1 MPMQRP
7 DLDPI
12 TGLPQR
18 GGIDLNLPFTRTQED
33 RQIERLEQKRRQE
46 EAIKE
51 RLGNIFGGGKPRMAG
66 GGPTTKDPG
75 DINMREY
82 TKALGDEYNSLHE
95 QIVDFST
102 PTDPAVASRY
112 NELNQHIQNTVSR
125 FPWNKGMPLDQ
136 QTVNRMAGQAI
147 GVDAAAAAEG
157 NKVGEAV
164 GATVGG
170 FAGGAALGVLDGPA
184 PVLDIVGGTI
194 GSQIGGAIGAHI
206 PQLPAAQE
214 NQDEMLTGQ
223 HQQLISARDPRSQG
237 RLPFGLAGT
246 ALDPENYKVY

>member
-1 MPMQRP
+1 MSMQETQDEKIQRM
-7 DLDPI
+7 I
-12 TGLPQR
+12 EAHERKKEMENWGREQTGNVLR
-18 GGIDLNLPFTRTQED
+18 
-33 RQIERLEQKRRQE
+33 
-46 EAIKE
+46 
-51 RLGNIFGGGKPRMAG
+51 NIFGAGKPRMAG

-112 NELNQHIQNTVSR
+112 NELNQHIQNTVSG

-170 FAGGAALGVLDGPA
+170 LAGGAALGLLDGPA

-237 RLPFGLAGT
+237 RLPLGQHV
-246 ALDPENYKVY
+246 VY

>member
-1 MPMQRP
+1 MSLQETQDEKIQRM
-7 DLDPI
+7 I
-12 TGLPQR
+12 EAHERKKEMENWGR
-18 GGIDLNLPFTRTQED
+18 E
-33 RQIERLEQKRRQE
+33 QI
-46 EAIKE
+46 
-51 RLGNIFGGGKPRMAG
+51 GNIFGGGKPRMAAE
-66 GGPTTKDPG
+66 GPTTKDPG

-112 NELNQHIQNTVSR
+112 NELNQHIQNTVSG

-164 GATVGG
+164 GKVGG
-170 FAGGAALGVLDGPA
+170 NIAGTAVGAATIGTLDGPL
-184 PVLDIVGGTI
+184 PFMDVVGGTI
-194 GSQIGGAIGAHI
+194 GGQIGEQIGGTIGAHI
-206 PQLPAAQE
+206 PQLPTAQE
-214 NQDEMLTGQ
+214 NQDEILTDQ

-237 RLPFGLAGT
+237 RLPLGQHI
-246 ALDPENYKVY
+246 VY

>member
-12 TGLPQR
+12 TGLPQ
-18 GGIDLNLPFTRTQED
+18 GGGFDLNLPFTRTPED
-33 RQIERLEQKRRQE
+33 RAMERLEQKRRQE

-66 GGPTTKDPG
+66 
-75 DINMREY
+75 E
-82 TKALGDEYNSLHE
+82 
-95 QIVDFST
+95 
-102 PTDPAVASRY
+102 
-112 NELNQHIQNTVSR
+112 
-125 FPWNKGMPLDQ
+125 
-136 QTVNRMAGQAI
+136 AI

-170 FAGGAALGVLDGPA
+170 LAGGAALGLLDGPA

-206 PQLPAAQE
+206 PQLPTAQA
-214 NQDEMLTGQ
+214 NQDAMLTGP
-223 HQQLISARDPRSQG
+223 HQQLNSARDPRSQG
-237 RLPFGLAGT
+237 QIPV
-246 ALDPENYKVY
+246 VY

>member
-1 MPMQRP
+1 MSAMPMQRP
-7 DLDPI
+7 ELDPV

-18 GGIDLNLPFTRTQED
+18 GGFDLNLPFTRTPED
-33 RQIERLEQKRRQE
+33 RAMERLEQKRRQE

-75 DINMREY
+75 DINMRDY
-82 TKALGDEYNSLHE
+82 RAALGAEFNPLHE
-95 QIVDFST
+95 QIVSS
-102 PTDPAVASRY
+102 PRNVDPAVADRY
-112 NELNQHIQNTVSR
+112 NELSGHIQNSVSM

-136 QTVNRMAGQAI
+136 QTVNRMAGEAI

-170 FAGGAALGVLDGPA
+170 LAGGAALGMLDGPA

-237 RLPFGLAGT
+237 RLPLGQHV
-246 ALDPENYKVY
+246 VY

>member
-1 MPMQRP
+1 MSAMPMQRP
-7 DLDPI
+7 DLDPV
-12 TGLPQR
+12 TGLPQL
-18 GGIDLNLPFTRTQED
+18 GGFDLNLPFTRTEED

-66 GGPTTKDPG
+66 
-75 DINMREY
+75 E
-82 TKALGDEYNSLHE
+82 
-95 QIVDFST
+95 
-102 PTDPAVASRY
+102 
-112 NELNQHIQNTVSR
+112 
-125 FPWNKGMPLDQ
+125 
-136 QTVNRMAGQAI
+136 AI

-157 NKVGEAV
+157 NKVGQAV
-164 GATVGG
+164 GSVAGG
-170 FAGGAALGVLDGPA
+170 AIGGAALGMLDGPA
-184 PVLDIVGGTI
+184 PVLDIVGSTI

-223 HQQLISARDPRSQG
+223 HQQLIGARDPRSQG

-246 ALDPENYKVY
+246 AFDPENYKVY